1 VGNNLTI
8 ASPQASSLI
17 KTYPLEDFPSIPR
30 VTESNSFS
38 IPTADLFVGFKSV
51 LYAASIS
58 DIKPEIASVYVYT
71 ENKTLLFVATDSF
84 RLAEKQVLLQEEI
97 PQAFKAIIPLKNAIE
112 LARVLEEADNTVQID
127 YDPHQLSI
135 TGESF
140 YLTSRLVDGV
150 FPDYRQIMPKSSSTE
165 VVLSKEDF
173 VSALRLANIFS
184 DRLNR
189 INFKVIPQEN
199 FVEIS
204 AQNTDV
210 GENTIKLSPQM
221 VQGEEIEI
229 NYNVK
234 YILDCLSFI
243 TSQDISL
250 KFMGKNRP
258 MLLSPVGDNSFN
270 YLVMPLNR

>member
-1 VGNNLTI
+1 
-8 ASPQASSLI
+8 
-17 KTYPLEDFPSIPR
+17 
-30 VTESNSFS
+30 
-38 IPTADLFVGFKSV
+38 
-51 LYAASIS
+51 
-58 DIKPEIASVYVYT
+58 
-71 ENKTLLFVATDSF
+71 
-84 RLAEKQVLLQEEI
+84 
-97 PQAFKAIIPLKNAIE
+97 
-112 LARVLEEADNTVQID
+112 
-127 YDPHQLSI
+127 
-135 TGESF
+135 
-140 YLTSRLVDGV
+140 VDGV